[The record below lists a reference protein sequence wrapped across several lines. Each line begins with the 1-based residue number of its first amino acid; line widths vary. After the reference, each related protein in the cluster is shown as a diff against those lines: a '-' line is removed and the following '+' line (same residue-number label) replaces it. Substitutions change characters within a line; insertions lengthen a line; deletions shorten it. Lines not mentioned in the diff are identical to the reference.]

1 MNSREKLYL
10 VVLALILGAAAAVLG
25 GAALAL
31 FPAEVLRTSL
41 DAVYGNFE
49 YALAAVL
56 LLALAVFI
64 LLFSLRRR
72 ECVETLLQQGP
83 LGEVRI
89 CFKAVENLV
98 LKSAKGI
105 KGIRETKT
113 RIVYTQPG
121 LVIFLRAVTYPDQNI
136 PQVTAELQAAVK
148 EYVESATGSVVA
160 EIKVMIEN
168 VVTDTAK
175 AVR

>member
-1 MNSREKLYL
+1 MNAREKLYL
-10 VVLALILGAAAAVLG
+10 VIIALLLGSAALFLGAVATAYLPLDVLG
-25 GAALAL
+25 TGL
-31 FPAEVLRTSL
+31 EE
-41 DAVYGNFE
+41 VYGNFR
-49 YALAAVL
+49 YALLSAFALIGVVL
-56 LLALAVFI
+56 LLFV
-64 LLFSLRRR
+64 SLRRN

-98 LKSAKGI
+98 LKAAKEI
-105 KGIRETKT
+105 KGVRETKT
-113 RIVYTQPG
+113 RIVASDNG
-121 LVIFLRAVTYPDQNI
+121 LIIFLRAVTYPDQNI

-148 EYVESATGSVVA
+148 DYVENTTGSTVS

-168 VVTDTAK
+168 VVTDTVK